1 MTPSGP
7 ALGAAVARVLACPR
21 CGGPLAGAAVA
32 LACNSCGVAYPPV
45 GDVACLVPDPGLWRA
60 RWAQRADHY
69 LTAAARRIADLNV
82 ERGADG
88 LLRSTR
94 ERLIAIMTALSADR
108 EVIARVLAPLQGS
121 AAQPQAPSPIPT
133 ASAPGADYEVLKF
146 SENLF
151 RDWAW
156 GGAESDAA
164 LDLVR
169 RLLGSP
175 PHGEA
180 LGTVAVLG
188 AGAGR
193 LAVDVHRTLRPGV
206 VVALDINP
214 LPLLVAAELIR
225 GGEVTLHEFPVGPH
239 GKSGVALPRAL
250 RCPFPVDDTLA
261 FVIADGL
268 RPPLAPASVDVV
280 VTPWFIDAAD
290 ADPRVIAAAIN
301 RVLRPGGRWLNFGP
315 LRFNGAASRQ
325 YTIDEVREIV
335 AEGGFALDV
344 ETRES
349 VAYFAS
355 PDSGSHRTET
365 IFAFAAHK
373 TAAIPAVDLPAVD
386 PKWITDPRAPI
397 PRLPDW
403 EALRRSAVFT
413 NGVIAMIDGRRSVA
427 EIAAGLGK
435 AWGVDAATLEDPLRA
450 FLSRLVGG

>member
-1 MTPSGP
+1 M
-7 ALGAAVARVLACPR
+7 GAAIARLLVCPR
-21 CGGPLAGAAVA
+21 CGGLLAGGAAG
-32 LACNSCGVAYPPV
+32 LACGACRIAYPLV
-45 GDVACLVPDPGLWRA
+45 GDVPCLVPDPGLWRA

-69 LTAAARRIADLNV
+69 LTAAARRIADINV
-82 ERGADG
+82 ERSADG

-94 ERLIAIMTALSADR
+94 ERLIAIMAALSADR
-108 EVIARVLAPLQGS
+108 EVIARVLAPLQG
-121 AAQPQAPSPIPT
+121 APGQPPAPSPIPT
-133 ASAPGADYEVLKF
+133 ASAPSADYEVLKF

-156 GGAESDAA
+156 GGGESDAA

-169 RLLGSP
+169 RLLGSQSAGEP
-175 PHGEA
+175 P
-180 LGTVAVLG
+180 GTVAVFG

-193 LAVDVHRTLRPGV
+193 LAVDVHRTLRPTA

-214 LPLLVAAELIR
+214 LPLLVAAELVA
-225 GGEVTLHEFPVGPH
+225 GGEVTLHEFPIGPH
-239 GKSGVALPRAL
+239 GTAGVALRRAL

-268 RPPLAPASVDVV
+268 RPPLSPASIDVV
-280 VTPWFIDAAD
+280 VTPWFIDATD
-290 ADPRVIAAAIN
+290 VDPRVTAAAIN

-315 LRFNGAASRQ
+315 LRFTGAASRQ

-335 AEGGFALDV
+335 AGGGFALDA

-365 IFAFAAHK
+365 IFGFAARK
-373 TAAIPAVDLPAVD
+373 TAALPAVDLPAVD

-413 NGVIAMIDGRRSVA
+413 NGVIAMIDGRRSIA

-435 AWGVDAATLEDPLRA
+435 SWGVDPATLEDPLRA
-450 FLSRLVGG
+450 FLSRLVRGGPAPGG